1 MFFFH
6 SDLVSV
12 YFLRKALA
20 FKITSISSERKR
32 LFSFLTGMK
41 YLTVKSFKFCLSF
54 TFAIKYLIFI
64 FFTDA
69 TEITNVHLIS
79 SATFSFVFF
88 LLLLILPVYRITC
101 ANNFMANQI
110 FQSCL
115 TMFSISDHLKG
126 VQNYALK

>member
-1 MFFFH
+1 MLDF
-6 SDLVSV
+6 
-12 YFLRKALA
+12 
-20 FKITSISSERKR
+20 
-32 LFSFLTGMK
+32 
-41 YLTVKSFKFCLSF
+41 
-54 TFAIKYLIFI
+54 

-69 TEITNVHLIS
+69 TEVTKVHLLS
-79 SATFSFVFF
+79 SATFSFF

-115 TMFSISDHLKG
+115 TMFSVSGHLKV